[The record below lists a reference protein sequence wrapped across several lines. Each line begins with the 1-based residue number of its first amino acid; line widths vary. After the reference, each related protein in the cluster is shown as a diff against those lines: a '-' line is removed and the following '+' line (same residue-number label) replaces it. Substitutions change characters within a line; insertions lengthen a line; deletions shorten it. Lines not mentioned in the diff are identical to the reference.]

1 MKSSSPYILSAFANW
16 DKNCKAGKIVLVK
29 RHLMIPKQR
38 INLVKRQ
45 DKKKYAVIDGVQNVL
60 IDDYLKNIKE
70 WEKCR
75 WYRNSPYQRT
85 N

>member
-1 MKSSSPYILSAFANW
+1 
-16 DKNCKAGKIVLVK
+16 
-29 RHLMIPKQR
+29 MIPKQR

-70 WEKCR
+70 WESAGEN
-75 WYRNSPYQRT
+75 RNSPYQRT

>member
-1 MKSSSPYILSAFANW
+1 
-16 DKNCKAGKIVLVK
+16 
-29 RHLMIPKQR
+29 MIPKQR

-70 WEKCR
+70 WESAGGIGIHHINAQTSI
-75 WYRNSPYQRT
+75 NSLKKLGF
-85 N
+85 

>member
-1 MKSSSPYILSAFANW
+1 MIL
-16 DKNCKAGKIVLVK
+16 
-29 RHLMIPKQR
+29 KQR

-70 WEKCR
+70 WESAGGIGIR
-75 WYRNSPYQRT
+75 TYQRT
-85 N
+85 K